1 MKLNTK
7 NKWKIFLAIV
17 ALFIVIFSLTY
28 SNILAKRLAQ
38 EELQRVQLVAKAI
51 KGIADA
57 NENTDIG
64 FLNEIIETNKSI
76 PLIVTDEKG
85 NITTFNNIDSA
96 KANNA
101 NWVKEKLQDMKSR
114 YEPVKLVFGAS
125 NEVFTQ
131 YLYYDES
138 YNLKLLRYF
147 PIIQLLLIAV
157 FILIAYMA
165 FSAAR
170 NNERDRVWVGMA
182 KETAHQMGTPLSSL
196 LGWMEHLK
204 MLYPDIDENGIAKE
218 MELDIARLNLVADR
232 FSKIGSKPE
241 LEEHSLNVILEET
254 HDYFRKRL
262 PKKVQLNIILPDEN
276 ITAFVCKP
284 LLNWVLENLI
294 KNALDAMEGNGNIT
308 VQMREEHL
316 NAIIDIKDTG
326 KGMPKENFKT
336 IFNAGYTSK
345 KRGWGLGLTLSKR
358 IIENYHKGKIFVLQS
373 ELNKG
378 TTFRLIIPV

>member
-101 NWVKEKLQDMKSR
+101 NWVKEKLLDMQSR

-204 MLYPDIDENGIAKE
+204 MLYPDIDDNGIAKE
-218 MELDIARLNLVADR
+218 MELDISRLNLVADR

-254 HDYFRKRL
+254 HDYFKKRL
-262 PKKVQLNIILPDEN
+262 PKKVQLNVNLPDEN

>member
-96 KANNA
+96 KANNS
-101 NWVKEKLQDMKSR
+101 NWVKEKLLDMKSR

-232 FSKIGSKPE
+232 FSKIGSNPE

-336 IFNAGYTSK
+336 IFNAAILAK
-345 KRGWGLGLTLSKR
+345 KEAGAWA
-358 IIENYHKGKIFVLQS
+358 
-373 ELNKG
+373 
-378 TTFRLIIPV
+378 

>member
-1 MKLNTK
+1 MKLSTK
-7 NKWKIFLAIV
+7 NKWKLFLAVV
-17 ALFIVIFSLTY
+17 ALLIVFFSLAY
-28 SNILAKRLAQ
+28 SNILAKRLAV
-38 EELQRVQLVAKAI
+38 EEHQRIQLVAKAI

-85 NITTFNNIDSA
+85 NITTYNNIDSL
-96 KANNA
+96 KALDTT
-101 NWVKEKLQDMKSR
+101 WVKDKLVEMKSR

-138 YNLKLLRYF
+138 YNLKLLKYF
-147 PIIQLLLIAV
+147 PVIQLLLISV

-204 MLYPDIDENGIAKE
+204 MTYPDIETNGISKE
-218 MELDIARLNLVADR
+218 MELDISRLNLVADR

-254 HDYFRKRL
+254 KDYFIKRL
-262 PKKVQLNIILPDEN
+262 PKRVHLKLTVPDED

-294 KNALDAMEGNGNIT
+294 KNALDAMEGNGNIEI
-308 VQMREEHL
+308 QMREEHL
-316 NAIIDIKDTG
+316 NAIIDVKDSG
-326 KGMPKENFKT
+326 KGIPKDNFKT
-336 IFNAGYTSK
+336 IFNPGYTSK

-358 IIENYHKGKIFVLQS
+358 IIENYHKGKIFVLHS
-373 ELNKG
+373 EMNKG
-378 TTFRLIIPV
+378 TTFRIIIPV